1 MPEVANTWPSV
12 VPTFAFAKYVKVV
25 VEGTVLT
32 IKVPSARLNPK
43 MLFDNAFIVT
53 ISPTIN

>member
-1 MPEVANTWPSV
+1 MPEVANTWPFV
-12 VPTFAFAKYVKVV
+12 VPTFAFAKNVKVV

-43 MLFDNAFIVT
+43 MLFDNAFIVI